1 MLKFSCNIDYIP
13 VSVDFIENY
22 MPEANGAYVKVYLL
36 ALSLAVYGYEMS
48 ASSIASQL
56 NLLESD
62 VINAFDYWNKKG
74 ALKYDKDSGN
84 ISFSAKEENI
94 NVSIPI
100 RQAEPIQNTESS
112 PIKKSIDQVSNA
124 MTQNKELADL
134 CLLAQEILGKTLTN
148 SEIETLYYFY
158 DELQLSPEV
167 ITILLEYCVSNGK
180 KNMNYIEKVA
190 ISWNKNGIFTIDA
203 ADKFITAEKEKNGY
217 AYKIRKLFGIEN
229 RNLSK
234 TEETYLKTW
243 HDKFLMNEDMVELG
257 ACSKLPTKFGDFNIF
272 VFKNELDHKEHL
284 AIVKGNVQDCS
295 DVLVRIHSEC
305 LTGDVFGSKR
315 CDCGEQLDNALRAIE
330 KEGKGVVVYMRQE
343 GRGIG
348 LTNKIKAYALQEQ
361 GLDTVEANEQ
371 LGFPA
376 DMREYSLAAQI
387 IRFLG
392 IKSIRLLT
400 NNPEKRHGLEHWGIN
415 VTSRVPLIIAANKFN
430 AGYLKTKEEKM
441 GHMLED

>member
-1 MLKFSCNIDYIP
+1 M
-13 VSVDFIENY
+13 
-22 MPEANGAYVKVYLL
+22 
-36 ALSLAVYGYEMS
+36 
-48 ASSIASQL
+48 
-56 NLLESD
+56 
-62 VINAFDYWNKKG
+62 
-74 ALKYDKDSGN
+74 
-84 ISFSAKEENI
+84 
-94 NVSIPI
+94 
-100 RQAEPIQNTESS
+100 QN
-112 PIKKSIDQVSNA
+112 
-124 MTQNKELADL
+124 
-134 CLLAQEILGKTLTN
+134 
-148 SEIETLYYFY
+148 
-158 DELQLSPEV
+158 
-167 ITILLEYCVSNGK
+167 
-180 KNMNYIEKVA
+180 
-190 ISWNKNGIFTIDA
+190 
-203 ADKFITAEKEKNGY
+203 
-217 AYKIRKLFGIEN
+217 
-229 RNLSK
+229 
-234 TEETYLKTW
+234 
-243 HDKFLMNEDMVELG
+243 
-257 ACSKLPTKFGDFNIF
+257 
-272 VFKNELDHKEHL
+272 
-284 AIVKGNVQDCS
+284 CS

-392 IKSIRLLT
+392 INSIRLLT

>member
-1 MLKFSCNIDYIP
+1 MVKP
-13 VSVDFIENY
+13 VPIEFV
-22 MPEANGAYVKVYLL
+22 A
-36 ALSLAVYGYEMS
+36 
-48 ASSIASQL
+48 
-56 NLLESD
+56 
-62 VINAFDYWNKKG
+62 
-74 ALKYDKDSGN
+74 
-84 ISFSAKEENI
+84 
-94 NVSIPI
+94 
-100 RQAEPIQNTESS
+100 T
-112 PIKKSIDQVSNA
+112 SN
-124 MTQNKELADL
+124 
-134 CLLAQEILGKTLTN
+134 
-148 SEIETLYYFY
+148 
-158 DELQLSPEV
+158 
-167 ITILLEYCVSNGK
+167 
-180 KNMNYIEKVA
+180 
-190 ISWNKNGIFTIDA
+190 
-203 ADKFITAEKEKNGY
+203 
-217 AYKIRKLFGIEN
+217 
-229 RNLSK
+229 
-234 TEETYLKTW
+234 
-243 HDKFLMNEDMVELG
+243 
-257 ACSKLPTKFGDFNIF
+257 LPTAFGDFKIS
-272 VFKNELDHKEHL
+272 VFQDPQTGEEHVAL
-284 AIVKGNVQDCS
+284 SKGLENAPTAP
-295 DVLVRIHSEC
+295 VLVRIHSEC

>member
-94 NVSIPI
+94 NVSIPT

-112 PIKKSIDQVSNA
+112 PSKKSIDQVSNA

-190 ISWNKNGIFTIDA
+190 ISWNKNDLA
-203 ADKFITAEKEKNGY
+203 VSV
-217 AYKIRKLFGIEN
+217 L
-229 RNLSK
+229 
-234 TEETYLKTW
+234 
-243 HDKFLMNEDMVELG
+243 VEPVCDSGG
-257 ACSKLPTKFGDFNIF
+257 AHGG
-272 VFKNELDHKEHL
+272 V
-284 AIVKGNVQDCS
+284 
-295 DVLVRIHSEC
+295 DVLVIDDADDLGLFLGNLQVPVHELVAVGREAAVPFA
-305 LTGDVFGSKR
+305 LTGFLFTAGHRLSTD
-315 CDCGEQLDNALRAIE
+315 I
-330 KEGKGVVVYMRQE
+330 
-343 GRGIG
+343 
-348 LTNKIKAYALQEQ
+348 LTFDFSN
-361 GLDTVEANEQ
+361 
-371 LGFPA
+371 
-376 DMREYSLAAQI
+376 
-387 IRFLG
+387 
-392 IKSIRLLT
+392 
-400 NNPEKRHGLEHWGIN
+400 
-415 VTSRVPLIIAANKFN
+415 SRKNRN
-430 AGYLKTKEEKM
+430 
-441 GHMLED
+441 H

>member
-1 MLKFSCNIDYIP
+1 MERFLVMLKFSCNIDYIP

-100 RQAEPIQNTESS
+100 KQAEPIQNTESS

-234 TEETYLKTW
+234 TEETYLKMW
-243 HDKFLMNEDMVELG
+243 HDYADNKALISVYQLN
-257 ACSKLPTKFGDFNIF
+257 
-272 VFKNELDHKEHL
+272 FKTL
-284 AIVKGNVQDCS
+284 A
-295 DVLVRIHSEC
+295 
-305 LTGDVFGSKR
+305 
-315 CDCGEQLDNALRAIE
+315 RA
-330 KEGKGVVVYMRQE
+330 
-343 GRGIG
+343 
-348 LTNKIKAYALQEQ
+348 
-361 GLDTVEANEQ
+361 
-371 LGFPA
+371 
-376 DMREYSLAAQI
+376 
-387 IRFLG
+387 
-392 IKSIRLLT
+392 
-400 NNPEKRHGLEHWGIN
+400 
-415 VTSRVPLIIAANKFN
+415 
-430 AGYLKTKEEKM
+430 
-441 GHMLED
+441 